1 MVDVKQALQDGL
13 EKRTIY
19 LVETRDRN
27 GKVHYTAFDDPEAA
41 KKYKSCGDNIKQVT
55 ILR

>member
-1 MVDVKQALQDGL
+1 MVDIKQALQDGL
-13 EKRTIY
+13 EKGTIY
-19 LVETRDRN
+19 IVETRDRS
-27 GKVHYTAFDDPEAA
+27 GKVHHIAFEDPEAA

>member
-13 EKRTIY
+13 EKCTIY

-27 GKVHYTAFDDPEAA
+27 GKAHYTAFDDPEAA

-55 ILR
+55 MLR